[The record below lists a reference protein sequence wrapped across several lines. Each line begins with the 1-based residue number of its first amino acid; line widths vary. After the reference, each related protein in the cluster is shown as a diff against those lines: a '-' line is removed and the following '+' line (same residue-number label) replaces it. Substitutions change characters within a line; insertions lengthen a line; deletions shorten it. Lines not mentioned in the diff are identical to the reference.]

1 MQCLSWMCAT
11 KCNYL
16 FETSLR
22 LTSSIR
28 LGAIRRECVFL
39 GINRLHSLGDNL
51 AKAWLISIGGSWQD
65 HVTQGGSMTLAIS
78 YLRDW
83 TQFREYFET
92 ETWDAKWSYR
102 QWFGIFL
109 WPELKPSAKASGGSF
124 SIETAN
130 FGCDDFAFPYPPP
143 QCGCQLPL
151 LSDKLEDSCQNCQN
165 QYLPP
170 TPYLKPDCTENPL
183 NVDRVNTLWG
193 YK

>member
-1 MQCLSWMCAT
+1 MANCLMQCLSWMCAT

-51 AKAWLISIGGSWQD
+51 AKAWLISRDLQD

-83 TQFREYFET
+83 TQFREYFGT

-109 WPELKPSAKASGGSF
+109 WPELKPSAKASGGSTVWLIRLTLVVMTTDNVQF
-124 SIETAN
+124 YLQMGSN
-130 FGCDDFAFPYPPP
+130 
-143 QCGCQLPL
+143 
-151 LSDKLEDSCQNCQN
+151 NCW
-165 QYLPP
+165 
-170 TPYLKPDCTENPL
+170 TSHTSK
-183 NVDRVNTLWG
+183 
-193 YK
+193 